1 MKNIT
6 HQHDSVLSEI
16 ESRLQLV
23 ITMAMFFPT
32 LIYAFF
38 KFAGEAEQQTNET
51 VLAFSTS
58 VATYLIS
65 YILFQL
71 FKRKFKSVLFL
82 KWLNSLLLIGIATF
96 VPIILFLT
104 VSKAIT
110 LTFVS
115 GLYFLGSLFAVAL
128 APVVVLIL
136 IASYKL
142 WDIKILARDI
152 SIRAWTHSAKNW
164 FKG

>member
-1 MKNIT
+1 MDNNKERKE
-6 HQHDSVLSEI
+6 VLSEI

-71 FKRKFKSVLFL
+71 FKRKFKSALFL
-82 KWLNSLLLIGIATF
+82 KWLNSLLLIGIVTF
-96 VPIILFLT
+96 IPIILFLT

-110 LTFVS
+110 LTFFS
-115 GLYFLGSLFAVAL
+115 GLYFLASLFAMAM
-128 APVVVLIL
+128 APVVVLLL

-142 WDIKILARDI
+142 WDIRVLARDI
-152 SIRAWTHSAKNW
+152 TIRAWIHSAKNW